1 MCDNSF
7 INLVTVFCLFVC
19 FVCLGFCGVAKN
31 CIILFSLLDASDS
44 QMTDAMVATERA
56 IMSRIYKLALYP
68 NGDGDVA
75 RDQ

>member
-1 MCDNSF
+1 MPL
-7 INLVTVFCLFVC
+7 NLQDIFRS
-19 FVCLGFCGVAKN
+19 LGFDLTRKLGM
-31 CIILFSLLDASDS
+31 ISLLLSLSLSLDASDS

-68 NGDGDVA
+68 NGEGDVA